1 MNDEILFAPE
11 DKVALTQNSDVWKM
25 LVVDDDVEVHS
36 FTTLAFHDF
45 FLHGKSIQ
53 ISSAYSSAQAIDML
67 RNQDYAVV
75 LLDVVMETND
85 AGFKVID
92 FLRHVKN
99 DKKTRIII
107 RTGQPG
113 EAPERFVIEH
123 YDINDYK
130 EKTELTTDKLYTT
143 IRTALA
149 QYEQIS
155 ELQQNRDDIYLAAI
169 KDKLT
174 GLPNRFKLNEELGVN
189 QTMTLMIVNID
200 DFSFVNDSYGFD
212 IGDKLLL
219 QVKHKLLK
227 TLEPYKMDIYHL
239 EADVFAAL
247 YKDRIDEKINELV
260 ETIKLS
266 LSDVIYEIDGIS
278 LHISMTVGIVKDDVS
293 NMIQKAETAL
303 REARMIGKSRVEIY
317 SDKLQIIQQV
327 YNNNKWASWIRDA
340 LDSDKILVYYQPI
353 VECATG
359 NIVKYEALVRLEKE
373 GVVYSPFHF
382 LSAARYAGLLHK
394 LTRRV
399 IQIAFERFSGSW
411 LSVSIN
417 ITDVDLMESGFIDF
431 IESTRMKYSLE
442 RNQICFELLEE
453 TSLSEN
459 RLAQKQIR
467 SLLDFGYRIVID
479 DFGVQCSNFAQMGT
493 VKLDSIKI
501 DGKFIKDLD
510 ENIHSRNVTES
521 IVFFATKAGFSLV
534 AEFVHSSE
542 IYELVRSLGIQ
553 YAQGYYLGEPQPYL
567 L

>member
-431 IESTRMKYSLE
+431 IESMRMKYSLE
-442 RNQICFELLEE
+442 GNQICFELLEE

-493 VKLDSIKI
+493 VELDSIKI